1 MRILGLDV
9 GEKRIGVAVSDEI
22 GLTAQGLTTIVRSD
36 IKKDIERLAA
46 IVREYSIRKI
56 IVGLPRNMNGTYGPQ
71 AGKTKE
77 FVRLMQQVI
86 PLEVVFWD
94 ERLTTTLARRT
105 LLEGDVSR
113 KKRKKVIDRM
123 AAVMILQGFLDRNRS
138 GG

>member
-36 IKKDIERLAA
+36 IQKDIERLAA

-94 ERLTTTLARRT
+94 ERLTTALARRT

-113 KKRKKVIDRM
+113 KKRKEVIDRM
-123 AAVMILQGFLDRNRS
+123 AAVMILQGFLDRHRS

>member
-9 GEKRIGVAVSDEI
+9 GDKRIGVAVSDGL

-46 IVREYSIRKI
+46 IIREHSIEKI

-71 AGKTKE
+71 AEKTKE
-77 FVRLMQQVI
+77 FVKLLRKEI

-94 ERLTTTLARRT
+94 ERLTTALARRT

-113 KKRKKVIDRM
+113 KKRREVIDRM
-123 AAVMILQGFLDRNRS
+123 AAVVILQGFLDR
-138 GG
+138 GGSKG